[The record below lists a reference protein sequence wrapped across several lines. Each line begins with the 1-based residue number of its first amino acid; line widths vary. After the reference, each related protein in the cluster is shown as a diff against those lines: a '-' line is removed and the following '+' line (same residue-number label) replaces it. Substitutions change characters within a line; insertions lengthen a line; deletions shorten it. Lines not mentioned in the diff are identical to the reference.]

1 MVLFG
6 FDVISDINLNP
17 SDDFDWTGKPT
28 SLFCLIPGNIS
39 SDVVTVHR
47 VLKHLSNL
55 YQGVFYIDG
64 SLENSDMYSRDERV
78 EELKQLCGGL
88 RNVIYLHNNVVVI
101 DGVALVAINGWYKN
115 YKNNKIV
122 DDFHAKCF
130 RFEDISYLEKTLEKL
145 QLHVDVKKII
155 IMSNCVPFRE
165 LYYGECDI
173 NDEDI
178 YPGYVL
184 YKDTEHKVVKWV
196 YGTYDKLVDTTINNV
211 NYLNNT
217 KFDREPYYAKR
228 IEVSI

>member
-145 QLHVDVKKII
+145 QLHVDAC
-155 IMSNCVPFRE
+155 NAF
-165 LYYGECDI
+165 
-173 NDEDI
+173 
-178 YPGYVL
+178 
-184 YKDTEHKVVKWV
+184 
-196 YGTYDKLVDTTINNV
+196 
-211 NYLNNT
+211 
-217 KFDREPYYAKR
+217 
-228 IEVSI
+228 

>member
-39 SDVVTVHR
+39 TDLGTISR

-55 YQGVFYIDG
+55 YQGVFFIDG
-64 SLENSDMYSRDERV
+64 ALENSDIQTRDSRV
-78 EELKQLCGGL
+78 TELQQICSVL

-115 YKNNKIV
+115 YQNNTII
-122 DDFHAKCF
+122 DDFHAKCL
-130 RFEDISYLEKTLEKL
+130 RYEDISYLEKTLEKL

-211 NYLNNT
+211 NYINNT

-228 IEVSI
+228 IEVTL